1 MFTPVIKPAT
11 IRVVLSI
18 ATTKAWPIH
27 QLDMKNVFL
36 HGNLH
41 ETVYAQQPSGFVL
54 SSHLNFVCKLNKS
67 LYGLKQAPHT
77 WFLRFTSFLS
87 KLGFHASKSDT
98 SLFIL
103 HHGFLTASSSTILQN
118 IIHQL
123 HSEFAMTDLDPL
135 QHFLGISVQRT
146 NDGLFLSQHQYAADL
161 LDQANMTQC
170 NPCLM
175 PADTKSKPS
184 ITDGHPLDN
193 PTEYRSLTG
202 ALQYLTLTRPDI
214 CFAIQQACL
223 FMHSPTDR
231 HLHLVKRIL
240 HYIKGTLH
248 HGLHIS
254 WPTSSDLVIYSDA
267 DWAGCPNTR
276 RSTSGYSAY
285 LGGNLIS
292 WSSKRQSTVS

>member
-1 MFTPVIKPAT
+1 
-11 IRVVLSI
+11 
-18 ATTKAWPIH
+18 
-27 QLDMKNVFL
+27 
-36 HGNLH
+36 
-41 ETVYAQQPSGFVL
+41 
-54 SSHLNFVCKLNKS
+54 
-67 LYGLKQAPHT
+67 
-77 WFLRFTSFLS
+77 
-87 KLGFHASKSDT
+87 
-98 SLFIL
+98 
-103 HHGFLTASSSTILQN
+103 
-118 IIHQL
+118 
-123 HSEFAMTDLDPL
+123 MTE
-135 QHFLGISVQRT
+135 
-146 NDGLFLSQHQYAADL
+146 
-161 LDQANMTQC
+161 C
-170 NPCLM
+170 NPCLT

-292 WSSKRQSTVS
+292 WSSKRQPTISRSSAEAEYHGIANAVAESCWLRQLLTELGHTIWYIINGQSTLKLIRDKVTLGEVKVLHVPS